1 MTQDDQGP
9 LALLSDM
16 KPNPIGL
23 HITKGNS
30 LIVRRAPGAQ
40 PMTLRNN
47 RSVSGNRADMN
58 GVRNLSFMG
67 IVG

>member
-30 LIVRRAPGAQ
+30 LIVRR
-40 PMTLRNN
+40 
-47 RSVSGNRADMN
+47 RARGPAND
-58 GVRNLSFMG
+58 VEKQQECQR
-67 IVG
+67 